1 VRKIRHR
8 REKFPTVR
16 RLAKNIAIKAGFLC
30 SAAWHAPCTPG
41 VVVSFLRTK
50 VSAVALVA
58 SMLVAVGGSVF
69 AQAGHPVCVAKQHEC
84 GKTARISTCCCD
96 AQDATG
102 SDSTPVPSRV
112 EVRGDMT
119 VAPTLPNVDSD
130 LSAPLQVAT
139 VQTSPPHLCLL
150 DLPTLF
156 VTFLI

>member
-1 VRKIRHR
+1 VRKIRHL

-16 RLAKNIAIKAGFLC
+16 RLAKNIAKKAGFSR

-58 SMLVAVGGSVF
+58 SLLVAVGGSVF

-84 GKTARISTCCCD
+84 GKTATISTCCCG

-102 SDSTPVPSRV
+102 PDSTPGQSRV
-112 EVRGDMT
+112 EVSGDMT
-119 VAPTLPNVDSD
+119 PAPALPHIVTIVSTPRS
-130 LSAPLQVAT
+130 LAP
-139 VQTSPPHLCLL
+139 VQTSPPRLCLL
-150 DLPTLF
+150 DLPTLL

>member
-1 VRKIRHR
+1 VRKNRHR

-16 RLAKNIAIKAGFLC
+16 RLAKDIAKKAGFSR

-41 VVVSFLRTK
+41 VVVSFLRSK

-58 SMLVAVGGSVF
+58 SLLVAVGGSVF

-84 GKTARISTCCCD
+84 GKTAKISSCCCS
-96 AQDATG
+96 AQDALG
-102 SDSTPVPSRV
+102 PDSTPIQSRV

-119 VAPTLPNVDSD
+119 PTPALPHSVSIVASPPSVAPVHT
-130 LSAPLQVAT
+130 
-139 VQTSPPHLCLL
+139 PPPRLCLL